1 MSVRIVHVV
10 RGKCKD
16 TGKKYKLVRGQ
27 LKQLYEAR
35 GEDEFDSVFFAIYS
49 CVRAAAAW
57 RSLSPSVIFNV
68 EAIERKAEG
77 PPVEGEPA

>member
-1 MSVRIVHVV
+1 MSVRIVYVV

-16 TGKKYKLVRGQ
+16 TGRKYKLVRGQ
-27 LKQLYEAR
+27 LRQLHEAR

-57 RSLSPSVIFNV
+57 RFSSPSVIFNV
-68 EAIERKAEG
+68 EPIERRVEG
-77 PPVEGEPA
+77 PPVEGELA